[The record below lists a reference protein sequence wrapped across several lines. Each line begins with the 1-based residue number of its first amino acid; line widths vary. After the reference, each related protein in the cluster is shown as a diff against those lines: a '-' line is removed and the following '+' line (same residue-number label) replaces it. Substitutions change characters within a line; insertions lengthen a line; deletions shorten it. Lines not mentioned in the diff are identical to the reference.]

1 MLVEYLYAK
10 IRLKLI
16 EDGLNIRHITIIT
29 IITNVY
35 TGMIFINLEIIIKK
49 MFNR

>member
-29 IITNVY
+29 NVY